1 MENGNTPEWVEQI
14 LKNQQALTDVVVSMN
29 ERLLAVETKKSE
41 EEESPEDD
49 EELPDY
55 TQEEMDAM
63 FGNLRL

>member
-1 MENGNTPEWVEQI
+1 MENGKTPEWVEQI

-29 ERLLAVETKKSE
+29 NRLLAVETKKSE
-41 EEESPEDD
+41 EEESPADD

-63 FGNLRL
+63 FGNVKL

>member
-1 MENGNTPEWVEQI
+1 MENGKTPEWVEQI

-29 ERLLAVETKKSE
+29 ERLTAVETKKSE
-41 EEESPEDD
+41 EDESPEDN